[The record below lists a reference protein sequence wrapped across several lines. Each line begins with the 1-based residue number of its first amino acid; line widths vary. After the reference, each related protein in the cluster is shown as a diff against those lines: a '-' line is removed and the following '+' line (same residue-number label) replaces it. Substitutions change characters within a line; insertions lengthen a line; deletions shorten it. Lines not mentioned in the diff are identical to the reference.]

1 VLLGLIKN
9 NRETQPGIKTA
20 GPTATACSSLNFC
33 TREVVS
39 VAILDMRL
47 LPDPI
52 LRTQAKKVGKVTP
65 QIKTLVAN
73 MIETMRDQQ
82 GVGLAANQIG
92 SLQKIAVV
100 ETPELEEPLV
110 LINPEVMKAEGEREV
125 VEG

>member
-1 VLLGLIKN
+1 M
-9 NRETQPGIKTA
+9 
-20 GPTATACSSLNFC
+20 
-33 TREVVS
+33 
-39 VAILDMRL
+39 AILDMRL